1 MTDTD
6 LAPFA
11 DRNTP
16 GQQVNWDERRALV
29 NDRFPSTAERNWPE
43 LAGDDTNFERVLQD
57 ILKFDQAE
65 KGRSGPRPNLD
76 WDKGIRSWKQITGQ
90 DYTGL
95 PFPQA
100 FRAVARDTSGRAH
113 SLTTIAHKTG
123 ISRSRVHRLI
133 NGQEEPDL
141 QSIALV
147 ANAYGKKPAF
157 FAEYR
162 AEIIARRLIAVLAA
176 NPEYS
181 VSVYRKVIRP

>member
-1 MTDTD
+1 MTDITV
-6 LAPFA
+6 FRE
-11 DRNTP
+11 RNIP
-16 GQQVNWDERRALV
+16 GKRVNWDERRSLIIKH
-29 NDRFPSTAERNWPE
+29 FPATDEQNWPE
-43 LAGDDTNFERVLQD
+43 LTGADSSFERVLQD
-57 ILKFDQAE
+57 ILKYDQRE
-65 KGRSGPRPNLD
+65 QGRDGPRPNLD
-76 WDKGIRSWKQITGQ
+76 WEKGIRSWRQITGQ

-100 FRAVARDTSGRAH
+100 FRAVARDRSGRPH
-113 SLTTIAHKTG
+113 SMTTIARNTG

-147 ANAYGKKPAF
+147 ASAYGKKPSF

-162 AEIIARRLIAVLAA
+162 AEIIARRLIAILAD

-181 VSVYRKVIRP
+181 VSVYRKVVNS